1 MQRAH
6 VIRGMNQEFY
16 QEFQTLYQHHL
27 YSVAAYKKCFAV
39 STSRLLPSEASIC
52 LDPITV
58 TVEETFYVTGQRG
71 DCIPQITPTGS
82 LSTPENTGGLKRPS
96 EMCPTPNS
104 MLTSERL

>member
-6 VIRGMNQEFY
+6 VNRGINQEFY
-16 QEFQTLYQHHL
+16 QEFQTLYHHHL
-27 YSVAAYKKCFAV
+27 DTVAANKKCFAV
-39 STSRLLPSEASIC
+39 STSRLLPNEASIC

-58 TVEETFYVTGQRG
+58 TVEGTFYVTGQRG

-82 LSTPENTGGLKRPS
+82 LSTPENTGGLNRPS